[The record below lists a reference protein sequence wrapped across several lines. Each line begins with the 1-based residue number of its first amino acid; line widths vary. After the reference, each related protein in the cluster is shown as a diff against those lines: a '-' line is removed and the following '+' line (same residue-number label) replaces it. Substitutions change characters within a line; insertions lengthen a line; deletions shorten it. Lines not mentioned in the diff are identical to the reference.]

1 MMEVILDNGLE
12 ILTRQAFAM
21 CASLGMIQLPCSVK
35 MIGKQAFH
43 GCAQLV
49 DVELHDGL
57 ETIGHHAFFECTS
70 LYRIKIPS
78 TVTSLHWTAFD
89 ACSQLLNVEYGDDI
103 EELISLF
110 SAREWWD
117 PSNSSKMVYVFARYS
132 VPRRLHRIKAGKW
145 LADIESMLKCI
156 PGIESKH
163 FRKYCCSIDSKL
175 SAYEIL
181 TEVSSLLEFA
191 LWKAAISEHSDYGA
205 VKSECRTICGASV
218 IIPHV
223 LLFLLGTA
231 ADDVA
236 ADDASDEDDS
246 EEYDTSDDDNDDTS
260 DEDNDNGENE
270 EDDADNEVDEE
281 INEDDDDDDDDE

>member
-1 MMEVILDNGLE
+1 VKLCEGLE
-12 ILTRQAFAM
+12 IIERKAFAG
-21 CASLGMIQLPCSVK
+21 CNSFEMIQVPSTVDS
-35 MIGKQAFH
+35 IGRKAFS
-43 GCAQLV
+43 GCIKLV
-49 DVELHDGL
+49 NVELHEGL
-57 ETIGHHAFFECTS
+57 ETVGADAFFECAS
-70 LYRIKIPS
+70 LQRIKIPS

-246 EEYDTSDDDNDDTS
+246 EEYDTSDDDND
-260 DEDNDNGENE
+260 NGENE

-281 INEDDDDDDDDE
+281 INEDNDDNDDDDDE